1 MRRKYETNLAGT
13 LSRMLYLQ
21 SKYSN
26 IQFQECEKVTDKGEN
41 PEYNKYNKENS
52 FKYFDF

>member
-13 LSRMLYLQ
+13 LSGMIYLQ

>member
-1 MRRKYETNLAGT
+1 MQTNLAGT
-13 LSRMLYLQ
+13 LSRMIYLQ

-26 IQFQECEKVTDKGEN
+26 IQFQECEKVTDNGEN

-52 FKYFDF
+52 FKYFGF